1 MLDNLMRPAASLPSK
16 CCADIFI
23 SPSPSALRDKMRA
36 NNLQEFFP
44 ERYARRLA
52 SSHDI
57 HQIFDLVRDAV
68 KEQVGVVR
76 TGLDLG
82 MAELEDQAGKVP
94 LALHP
99 MGCNLLVINRRAV
112 ELAGKEAPEHLRAM
126 LFHSLLYEYL
136 QTIGFVPELEIKG
149 RALEISIAL
158 FGRDHLV
165 TKMAEDLE
173 GVLPGTTHS
182 KRMALPAGTEVRS
195 ANQLALDD

>member
-1 MLDNLMRPAASLPSK
+1 MLDNLMRPAASLPGK
-16 CCADIFI
+16 WNADIFI
-23 SPSPSALRDKMRA
+23 SPPSLAFEEKMRA

-52 SSHDI
+52 LARDVHE
-57 HQIFDLVRDAV
+57 IFELVRDAV

-82 MAELEDQAGKVP
+82 IVDLEDQGGKAP

-112 ELAGKEAPEHLRAM
+112 ELTAKEAQGCLRAM

-136 QTIGFVPELEIKG
+136 QTIGFVPEPEVKG
-149 RALEISIAL
+149 KVLEISLAL
-158 FGRDHLV
+158 FGKDHLV

-173 GVLPGTTHS
+173 GVLPGTAHS
-182 KRMALPAGTEVRS
+182 KRMALPDGTEVCS
-195 ANQLALDD
+195 ADQLALDA

>member
-1 MLDNLMRPAASLPSK
+1 MLDNLMRPAASLSSK

-23 SPSPSALRDKMRA
+23 SSSPSALREKMRA
-36 NNLQEFFP
+36 NNLVEFFP

-52 SSHDI
+52 SSKSI
-57 HQIFDLVRDAV
+57 YQIFELVRDAV

-76 TGLDLG
+76 TGLELG
-82 MAELEDQAGKVP
+82 IVELEDQGGKVP

-99 MGCNLLVINRRAV
+99 LGCNLIVINRRAV
-112 ELAGKEAPEHLRAM
+112 ELAGKESPERLRAM

-136 QTIGFVPELEIKG
+136 QTIGFVPEPEVKG
-149 RALEISIAL
+149 KVTEISLAL
-158 FGRDHLV
+158 FGREHLV

-195 ANQLALDD
+195 ADQLALDA